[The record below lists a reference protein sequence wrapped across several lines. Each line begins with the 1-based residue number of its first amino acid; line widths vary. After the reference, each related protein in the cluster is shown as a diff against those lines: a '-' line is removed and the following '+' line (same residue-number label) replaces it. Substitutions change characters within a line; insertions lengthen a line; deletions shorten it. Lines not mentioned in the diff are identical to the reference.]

1 MINRDDKIELT
12 LSQID
17 FCGRNID
24 GFVKDKWQVSL
35 AGRAGSD
42 RRFLRISPVDR
53 EKTSWVLI
61 VWDSHDK
68 DWDRFIK
75 INREVARSL
84 NILPEIYA
92 TDEKHGLILEEDC
105 GQLTLKDIC
114 YSNSDPG
121 VISKKYQ
128 KVLDVLMKWQDIDL
142 GGCKEI
148 SSRTLDK
155 EVFLW
160 ETDYFAAHC
169 VSEYFGLDSLITP
182 EWEKERIRL
191 AEQVSNLPLVCLHR
205 DFQSENI
212 LIKIKGEE
220 IKLIDYQGARLGAAE
235 YDIASLLF
243 DPYVSVLDNKMRYQ
257 LLDYYI
263 KRSGRPV
270 SNHTFQIAALQRL
283 CQALGAYGNLSLH
296 KGKEHYREYIPVAL
310 ALLKEITEKE
320 DNYPYLKKI
329 IQECSNSSRH
339 AQER

>member
-24 GFVKDKWQVSL
+24 GFVKNKWQASL

-42 RRFLRISPVDR
+42 RTFLRISPVDR
-53 EKTSWVLI
+53 ENVSWVLI

-75 INREVARSL
+75 INRGVARSL

-160 ETDYFAAHC
+160 ETDYFAAQC
-169 VSEYFGLDSLITP
+169 VSEYFGLDSLINP
-182 EWEKERIRL
+182 GWEKERIRL
-191 AEQVSNLPLVCLHR
+191 AAEVSNLPLVCLHR

-212 LIKIKGEE
+212 LIKGEE
-220 IKLIDYQGARLGAAE
+220 IKLVDYQGARLGAAE

-270 SNHTFQIAALQRL
+270 SHHTFKIAALQRL

-320 DNYPYLKKI
+320 DNYPCLKKI